1 MQIQLLK
8 IWDRIRTSFWFVPT
22 LMSLGAMLLS
32 FASVSVDESIT
43 DEWLSRQSWAYTGGA
58 ESAGTVLG
66 TIAGSMITIA
76 GVVFSLTL
84 VALSLASSQFGPRL
98 LRNFMSDTANQT
110 VLGTFVATFLYCLL
124 VLRTIRRP
132 DEGDFVPHLSI
143 TLGVALAIVS
153 IGVLIYYIHHVAV
166 SIQADKVIGRVSA
179 ELGEAIDRL
188 FPNEIGE
195 GAAPESD
202 GQSQYERASDG
213 SSKPIAAPADGY
225 LQLID
230 ADALMR
236 IARERNLLIHIERHP
251 GQYLIAGTALLLAW
265 PASGID
271 CESEQALATAFVI
284 GEQRTPAQDVEFCIH
299 QLVEIALRALS
310 PSMNDPFTAIS
321 CIDRL
326 GSALHRLGQREFPS
340 AYRKDSEGKLRVIA
354 RPVSFSALLDAA
366 FTQIRQSA
374 ATNLAVAI
382 RLIETIA
389 AIAPGM
395 PRPEDREALQRH
407 ALMIDSDVRSHRQD
421 RHDLANVA
429 ERFHA
434 AMAALRM
441 KHDN

>member
-1 MQIQLLK
+1 MQIQILK
-8 IWDRIRTSFWFVPT
+8 IWDRIHTSFWFVPT
-22 LMSLGAMLLS
+22 LMAMGAALLS
-32 FASVSVDESIT
+32 FVAVRIDESIT
-43 DEWLSRQSWAYTGGA
+43 DQWLSRQSWAYTGGA
-58 ESAGTVLG
+58 ESASTVLG

-98 LRNFMSDTANQT
+98 LRNFMSDAANQG

-143 TLGVALAIVS
+143 TLGVLLAILS

-166 SIQADKVIGRVSA
+166 SIQANQVIARVSA

-188 FPNEIGE
+188 FPKQIGK
-195 GAAPESD
+195 GAAPESA
-202 GQSQYERASDG
+202 GQAQLERTSAG
-213 SSKPIAAPADGY
+213 PGKPIAAPCHGY

-230 ADALMR
+230 ADALLGA
-236 IARERNLLIHIERHP
+236 ARERDLLIHIERHP
-251 GQYLIAGTALLLAW
+251 GQYVIAGSSLLSVGSATAVDREL
-265 PASGID
+265 
-271 CESEQALATAFVI
+271 EQALLAAFVF
-284 GEQRTPAQDVEFCIH
+284 GEERTPAQDVEFCIQ

-326 GSALHRLGQREFPS
+326 GSALHQLGQREFPS

-354 RPVSFSALLDAA
+354 RPVSFNALLDAA

-374 ATNLAVAI
+374 ATNLAVAV
-382 RLIETIA
+382 RLLETIA

-395 PRPEDREALQRH
+395 PRPEDREALKRQ
-407 ALMIDSDVRSHRQD
+407 ALMIERDVRSHPQD
-421 RHDLANVA
+421 ERVLAA
-429 ERFHA
+429 MMQRLHA
-434 AMAALRM
+434 AMTAAGTN
-441 KHDN
+441 DN